1 LALKRSDLAH
11 SWTVLKDYGNMSSA
25 TALFVLERALASGA
39 KGRHLLG
46 AFGLLGLFRDPRPV
60 NVARSAN
67 SGRHTERRISETE
80 KVRRSIELASAP
92 PVDAPAKR
100 PSVALVVAVVL
111 TAILEVLDITI
122 VSVATPHM
130 LGSLGAY
137 LLSRVCSGGY
147 ATARPSLGTAG
158 AETASCALHH
168 GIHRLIG
175 AMRHVLES
183 HHVDGSAIARR

>member
-1 LALKRSDLAH
+1 VNGARS
-11 SWTVLKDYGNMSSA
+11 S
-25 TALFVLERALASGA
+25 LASIHA
-39 KGRHLLG
+39 I
-46 AFGLLGLFRDPRPV
+46 
-60 NVARSAN
+60 
-67 SGRHTERRISETE
+67 TEQQTTRRTSESE
-80 KVRRSIELASAP
+80 KVRRPTELAAAP
-92 PVDAPAKR
+92 PVETPTKR

-111 TAILEVLDITI
+111 TAVLEVLDITI

-137 LLSRVCSGGY
+137 LLSRVCGGGY